1 MCVGRW
7 KDFSAT
13 LKTLLLKK
21 KSLSEGLGGLDNQ
34 VPLHKDLPLFNPAW
48 RTSKEP
54 EPLRTKMGLR
64 KPLANLAPPE
74 C

>member
-1 MCVGRW
+1 MCWEVERFLSYP
-7 KDFSAT
+7 KDFA
-13 LKTLLLKK
+13 LKKK